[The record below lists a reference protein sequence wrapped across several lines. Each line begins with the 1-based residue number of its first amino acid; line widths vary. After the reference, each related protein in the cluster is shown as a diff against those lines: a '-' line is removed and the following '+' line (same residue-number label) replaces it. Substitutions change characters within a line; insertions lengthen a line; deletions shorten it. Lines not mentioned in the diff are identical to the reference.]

1 MSGSKASAD
10 GIFICYRREDSADVT
25 GRIYDRLVDH
35 FGPEPVFMDVDS
47 ITLGYDFRSEI
58 DQKIKVCSI
67 AIVVIGDEWLA
78 EVDGKRRIDDEND
91 HVRIEIEA
99 ALRRKIPIIP
109 VLTRGASHPTK
120 AMLPASLEDLA
131 YRHGTSMRHE
141 HFGADMDSLISQ
153 MDKLLGRQERT
164 PAKPAGPKEPATPV
178 KPTQTTQSRPA
189 IPPVASISAI
199 AASKEPAVWRRKRV
213 IIVTAVAATVI
224 VLLAITGL
232 LTRPRLSVGRSAAN
246 DYAEAMKLATGLGG
260 TRIDLPKAAEY
271 LQRAAAKNV
280 PEAEARLAYW
290 INNGVGGLARDN
302 VKAEQ
307 WAKKALADGLAAKA
321 ANSAEAQTELAT
333 LYEFGL
339 GAPKDLEKAA
349 ELYQKAAH
357 QGNQDAIANLKRL
370 SKPAAA
376 FPPGVGGVRI
386 NTSPPGATAALGG
399 LGAKKTPVTFNAN
412 PGKYSLFIELDGYE
426 PVAHEVEA
434 REGELVDLGTITLQR
449 SRTGVELT
457 TIPQGAKVFQ
467 GDTLL
472 GSTPLH
478 LDNFPSGQTNFLFV
492 LKGYLPREIK
502 AQLNSRETFKTTV
515 TLAKA
520 LQVYKGMISETVPI
534 TMKFG
539 PLCASGIMT
548 QSSTRGDTI
557 VKFTGVWDGATLRAL
572 SREVVSK
579 PEGILWEPE
588 SFAIRFSDDGKSAFY
603 QCNYGTEMFVA
614 KLSAP

>member
-1 MSGSKASAD
+1 MSESEIQASPD
-10 GIFICYRREDSADVT
+10 SIFICYRREDSADVT

-35 FGPEPVFMDVDS
+35 FAPEHVFMDVDS
-47 ITLGYDFRSEI
+47 VRWGHDFRSEI
-58 DQKIKVCSI
+58 DETIKVCSI
-67 AIVVIGDEWLA
+67 VIVVIGDEWLA

-91 HVRIEIEA
+91 RVRIEIES
-99 ALRRKIPIIP
+99 ALGREVPIIP

-131 YRHGTSMRHE
+131 YRHGTSIRHE
-141 HFGADMDSLISQ
+141 HFRMDVDSLINH
-153 MDKLLGRQERT
+153 MDKLLGRQEST
-164 PAKPAGPKEPATPV
+164 PSKLAGPKEPATPV
-178 KPTQTTQSRPA
+178 KP
-189 IPPVASISAI
+189 
-199 AASKEPAVWRRKRV
+199 
-213 IIVTAVAATVI
+213 TAVAATVI

-232 LTRPRLSVGRSAAN
+232 LTRPYLSVGRSAAN
-246 DYAEAMKLATGLGG
+246 DYAEAMKLAGLGG

-449 SRTGVELT
+449 GRSGVELT
-457 TIPQGAKVFQ
+457 TSPQGAKVFQ

-492 LKGYLPREIK
+492 FKGYLPREIK

-557 VKFTGVWDGATLRAL
+557 VKFTGVWDGATLRAF
-572 SREVVSK
+572 SHEVVSK

>member
-1 MSGSKASAD
+1 MSGSKIQASPD
-10 GIFICYRREDSADVT
+10 SIFICYRREDSADVT

-47 ITLGYDFRSEI
+47 KAVGLDFRSEI
-58 DQKIKVCSI
+58 DKKIQHSKIV
-67 AIVVIGDEWLA
+67 IVVIGDQWLA
-78 EVDGKRRIDDEND
+78 SVDGKRRIDDEND
-91 HVRIEIEA
+91 RVRIEIEA
-99 ALRRKIPIIP
+99 ALSREIPIIP

-120 AMLPASLEDLA
+120 AILPASLEDLA
-131 YRHGTSMRHE
+131 YRHGTSISHE
-141 HFGADMDSLISQ
+141 HFRGDMDSLISK
-153 MDKLLGRQERT
+153 MD
-164 PAKPAGPKEPATPV
+164 
-178 KPTQTTQSRPA
+178 
-189 IPPVASISAI
+189 SAI
-199 AASKEPAVWRRKRV
+199 AASKEPAVWRRKPL

-232 LTRPRLSVGRSAAN
+232 LTRPHLSVGRSAAN
-246 DYAEAMKLATGLGG
+246 DYAEAMKLATALGG

-290 INNGVGGLARDN
+290 INNGVGGLAKDN

-449 SRTGVELT
+449 GRSGVELT

-467 GDTLL
+467 GETLL

-520 LQVYKGMISETVPI
+520 LQVYKGMISEAVPI

-557 VKFTGVWDGATLRAL
+557 VKFTGVWDGATLRAF
-572 SREVVSK
+572 SHEVVSK

-588 SFAIRFSDDGKSAFY
+588 SFDIRFSDDGKSAFY

-614 KLSAP
+614 KLSAL

>member
-1 MSGSKASAD
+1 MS
-10 GIFICYRREDSADVT
+10 
-25 GRIYDRLVDH
+25 
-35 FGPEPVFMDVDS
+35 
-47 ITLGYDFRSEI
+47 
-58 DQKIKVCSI
+58 
-67 AIVVIGDEWLA
+67 VV
-78 EVDGKRRIDDEND
+78 
-91 HVRIEIEA
+91 
-99 ALRRKIPIIP
+99 
-109 VLTRGASHPTK
+109 
-120 AMLPASLEDLA
+120 
-131 YRHGTSMRHE
+131 
-141 HFGADMDSLISQ
+141 
-153 MDKLLGRQERT
+153 
-164 PAKPAGPKEPATPV
+164 
-178 KPTQTTQSRPA
+178 
-189 IPPVASISAI
+189 
-199 AASKEPAVWRRKRV
+199 
-213 IIVTAVAATVI
+213 
-224 VLLAITGL
+224 LAIFATGL
-232 LTRPRLSVGRSAAN
+232 LMFQVLHLSVGRSAAN
-246 DYAEAMKLATGLGG
+246 DYAEAIKLSTGLGG

-307 WAKKALADGLAAKA
+307 WAKRALADGLAAKA

-370 SKPAAA
+370 SKPIAA

-426 PVAHEVEA
+426 PVAREVEA
-434 REGELVDLGTITLQR
+434 RKGELVDLGTIILQR
-449 SRTGVELT
+449 SRTGVELA

-502 AQLNSRETFKTTV
+502 AQLNSKETFKTTV

-588 SFAIRFSDDGKSAFY
+588 SFAIRFSDDGRSAFY